1 MSRKMEYSYD
11 KVRVVRYTSKQA
23 STQII
28 ITKDAWERAETIDL
42 LQEGVTHIL
51 EQEPIE
57 QVNKGYGIKYEPTF
71 GGWVFHTSTDK
82 YLFASE
88 TSGNRT
94 PGILLFDS
102 LKKPA
107 H

>member
-1 MSRKMEYSYD
+1 MSTNMEYSYD
-11 KVRVVRYTSKQA
+11 KKRVVRYTARQA

-28 ITKDAWERAETIDL
+28 ITKDAWVRAESIDQ
-42 LQEGVTHIL
+42 LQQRVSHIL

-57 QVNKGYGIKYEPTF
+57 QVNQGYGIKYEPTL
-71 GGWVFHTSTDK
+71 GGWVFHTNTAK

-88 TSGNRT
+88 RTKNRT
-94 PGILLFDS
+94 PEVLLFDS
-102 LKKPA
+102 LKKPD